1 MSMSAVKER
10 KPILTKVM
18 KEDFTEE
25 IELEMGNVGLVRF
38 EQARR
43 AKRSEHK

>member
-1 MSMSAVKER
+1 MSMRAVKER
-10 KPILTKVM
+10 KPILTELM

-25 IELEMGNVGLVRF
+25 IELEMGNEGLVRF

-43 AKRSEHK
+43 ANRSKHK